1 MGSKLKEEN
10 PGSSST
16 EISKLK
22 LKQWKQLPEAEKRPY
37 LEAQAA
43 DQQRHAAETAAK
55 EAARQQAAQ
64 AQATPAM
71 PQPPQDPGCSAST

>member
-1 MGSKLKEEN
+1 MGGKVKEEN

-55 EAARQQAAQ
+55 E
-64 AQATPAM
+64 TM